1 MSAQTA
7 NASPQ
12 EQGVSF
18 AELRDAAKFLWPY
31 FRPYRRD
38 LAFGYGALLLK
49 NGAGATMPLI
59 IKAGVDSLVVDFRL
73 STTLEYCGWMV
84 VAMFIKGFFQF
95 WMRVLLVN
103 VSRDVEFDLRN
114 DIFANLVG
122 LSGGFFGRTRT
133 GDVLA
138 RATND
143 LNAVRMMAGPGV
155 MYWMETVTLAIVVLS
170 IMFTADWR
178 LTLAALLPAP
188 LVSIVVS
195 VLGSRIHTYFQAIQE
210 KFSDISS
217 MVQENLQGVRVVRAY
232 VQEEA
237 EQAAFARLNRDYIF
251 HNLKLAK
258 VSGLFMPLLEFLI
271 GTSFLMVLAVGG
283 WQMMR
288 GEMTVGDYVMF
299 NSFMGLLVWP
309 MIAMGWVVNLTQR
322 GMASLK
328 RIREFLDEK
337 PSIASPQ
344 QPETPQSRAG
354 SIEFRN
360 VSYRHEHGFALRGIN
375 LQIPAGDT
383 VAIVGPTG
391 SGKSTLAK
399 LIPRLLDPS
408 EGEILVDGVP
418 VDSQALEALRDG
430 IAVVPQETFLF
441 SSSLFE
447 NIRFGAPSATTAQAL
462 EAAAAAGLESD
473 LESFP
478 EGLDTRVGERGV
490 TLSGGQKQRTAIAR
504 ALLSDPRILI
514 LDDALA
520 SVDNITEERILREL
534 ETVMRGRTTIL
545 ISHRVS
551 TIRQAGRIIV
561 LQSGEIVE
569 AGTHDELLA
578 RQGYYADLYQRQ
590 LLEEELESIS

>member
-1 MSAQTA
+1 MSAQPAVSTA
-7 NASPQ
+7 RA
-12 EQGVSF
+12 EGVSF
-18 AELRDAAKFLWPY
+18 AELRDALRFLWPY

-38 LAFGYGALLLK
+38 LALGYGSLLLK
-49 NGAGATMPLI
+49 NCAGAAMPLI
-59 IKAGVDSLVVDFRL
+59 VKAGVDSLGAGFDLNV
-73 STTLEYCGWMV
+73 TLQYCGWMV
-84 VAMFIKGFFQF
+84 VAIFLKGFFQF

-103 VSRDVEFDLRN
+103 VSRDVEYDLRN
-114 DIFANLVG
+114 DIFGNLVR
-122 LSGGFFGRTRT
+122 LSGDFFARTRT

-143 LNAVRMMAGPGV
+143 LGAVRMMAGPGV
-155 MYWMETVTLAIVVLS
+155 MYWMETVTLAIVVLA
-170 IMFTADWR
+170 IMLAADWR

-188 LVSIVVS
+188 IVS
-195 VLGSRIHTYFQAIQE
+195 VAVSLLGSKIHTYFQAIQE

-217 MVQENLQGVRVVRAY
+217 MVQENLHGVRVVRAY
-232 VQEEA
+232 VQEDA
-237 EQAAFARLNRDYIF
+237 EQAHFARLNEEYIV

-271 GTSFLMVLAVGG
+271 GISFLMVLAVGG

-328 RIREFLDEK
+328 RIREFLDER
-337 PSIASPQ
+337 PSIANPPRPEAPESPDGRI
-344 QPETPQSRAG
+344 SL
-354 SIEFRN
+354 RN
-360 VSYRHEHGFALRGIN
+360 VSYRHEHGFALRGVN
-375 LQIPAGDT
+375 LEIPAGST
-383 VAIVGPTG
+383 IAIVGPTG

-399 LIPRLLDPS
+399 LIPRLIDPS
-408 EGEILVDGVP
+408 EGEVLVDGVP
-418 VDSQALEALRDG
+418 VQRQSLEALRDG

-441 SSSLFE
+441 SSTVLE
-447 NIRFGAPSATTAQAL
+447 NIRFGAPSAGLDEARA
-462 EAAAAAGLESD
+462 AAAAAGLGPD
-473 LESFP
+473 LEGFP
-478 EGLDTRVGERGV
+478 QGLDTRVGERGV

-534 ETVMRGRTTIL
+534 ETAMRGRTTIL
-545 ISHRVS
+545 ISHRIS
-551 TIRQAGRIIV
+551 TIRQAQRIVV
-561 LQSGEIVE
+561 LRNGEIVE
-569 AGTHDELLA
+569 SGSHEELME
-578 RQGYYADLYQRQ
+578 RRGYYADLFERQ
-590 LLEEELESIS
+590 LIEAELESIS